1 MTTGIV
7 QGTGLQAIVVNRSAP
22 VQGTTPIRLSMFNED
37 GTPFAA
43 NQSDQMPVQ
52 ANVAALTQAAITGG
66 ESPTEAEFNA
76 LRADHAA
83 TRTAVNDLL
92 AKLKTAGL
100 MAAS

>member
-1 MTTGIV
+1 MGNP
-7 QGTGLQAIVVNRSAP
+7 LPMQAVVISQAALTRNSEPMQLA
-22 VQGTTPIRLSMFNED
+22 LFNTD

-52 ANVAALTQAAITGG
+52 ADIAALTQAAITGG

-83 TRTAVNDLL
+83 TRTAVNSLL

-100 MAAS
+100 MASS

>member
-1 MTTGIV
+1 MGNP
-7 QGTGLQAIVVNRSAP
+7 LPMQAVVISQATLTAFSAP
-22 VQGTTPIRLSMFNED
+22 MQLALFNVD

-43 NQSDQMPVQ
+43 NQSEQMPVQ
-52 ANVAALTQAAITGG
+52 ADVAALTQTAITGG

-83 TRTAVNDLL
+83 TRTTVNALL

-100 MAAS
+100 MASA